1 MRVRPK
7 PLCQLF
13 DAFIGSILN
22 YGIETWGFGR
32 CEGIER
38 VHLKHVLKVRNSTS
52 SVGVYGEIGRYPSYI
67 TVR

>member
-7 PLCQLF
+7 PLFQLF

-38 VHLKHVLKVRNSTS
+38 VHLKKCIKS
-52 SVGVYGEIGRYPSYI
+52 
-67 TVR
+67 